1 MVRHA
6 RHERPEGLAVSGH
19 SIRGAALADMLTLA
33 AQGPRTMEITPRVHS
48 IPAPQ
53 AFYAGPQAPNVYL
66 VVDGGQGALIDAGYP
81 DEASITPRLQ
91 YLQGIAGPS
100 AGSGFALKG
109 SSPKGQ
115 ALKLSHIIVTHH
127 HLDHCGGAH
136 ALRQATGAAICM
148 HPREARLLSDWR
160 AHVSQHV
167 DTPSEPQTMVERLR
181 TWRWATAQATADCLV
196 EDGDTIQ
203 VGGLTIEVILTPG
216 HTLGSISLYLR
227 EEGVLFTGD
236 TVLGLGTVAI
246 FPPPHGDMAL
256 YMQSLER
263 LKGYDATLLCPGHG
277 PPVRDVARK
286 LQELIDH
293 RQERERQVLS
303 AVAQGRGRL
312 EAMLAEIYPEL
323 DRRLVG
329 MARAQLL
336 AHLHKL
342 QSEGKIARRDEGGDS
357 LYVLP

>member
-1 MVRHA
+1 
-6 RHERPEGLAVSGH
+6 
-19 SIRGAALADMLTLA
+19 
-33 AQGPRTMEITPRVHS
+33 MEITPRVHS

-53 AFYAGPQAPNVYL
+53 AFYAGPLAPNVYL
-66 VVDGGQGALIDAGYP
+66 VVDGGHGALIDAGYP
-81 DEASITPRLQ
+81 DEASITPRLE

-100 AGSGFALKG
+100 AGS
-109 SSPKGQ
+109 GQ

-127 HLDHCGGAH
+127 HIDHCGGAH
-136 ALRQATGAAICM
+136 ALRQATGAAVCL
-148 HPREARLLSDWR
+148 HPTEARLLSDWR
-160 AHVSQHV
+160 AVAPPDV
-167 DTPSEPQTMVERLR
+167 DLLIEPQTMAERLGA
-181 TWRWATAQATADCLV
+181 WRRATAQTTADHLV
-196 EDGDTIQ
+196 EGGDTLQ
-203 VGGLTIEVILTPG
+203 VGGVTIEVIDTPG
-216 HTLGSISLYLR
+216 HTMGSISLYLR

-263 LKGYDATLLCPGHG
+263 LKTYDATLLCPGHG

-293 RQERERQVLS
+293 RQERERQILS
-303 AVAQGRGRL
+303 AVGQGRGRL
-312 EAMLAEIYPEL
+312 EAMLADIYPEL

-342 QSEGKIARRDEGGDS
+342 QSEGKVARRDQGTDS

>member
-1 MVRHA
+1 
-6 RHERPEGLAVSGH
+6 
-19 SIRGAALADMLTLA
+19 
-33 AQGPRTMEITPRVHS
+33 MELTPRVHS
-48 IPAPQ
+48 IPAPHA
-53 AFYAGPQAPNVYL
+53 AFSGPLAPNVYL

-81 DEASITPRLQ
+81 DEASIKPRLE

-100 AGSGFALKG
+100 AGS
-109 SSPKGQ
+109 GQ

-127 HLDHCGGAH
+127 HIDHCGGAL
-136 ALRQATGAAICM
+136 ALRQATGAPICL
-148 HPREARLLSDWR
+148 HPTEARLLSEWR
-160 AHVSQHV
+160 AAAPQDADIPV
-167 DTPSEPQTMVERLR
+167 EPQTLADRLR
-181 TWRWATAQATADCLV
+181 AWRRATAQTTADCLLQG
-196 EDGDTIQ
+196 GDTLQ
-203 VGGLTIEVILTPG
+203 VGGVTIEVIDTPG
-216 HTLGSISLYLR
+216 HTLGSVSLYLR

-263 LKGYDATLLCPGHG
+263 LKSYDATLLCPGHG

-293 RQERERQVLS
+293 RREREQQILT
-303 AVAQGRGRL
+303 AVAEGRGRL
-312 EAMLAEIYPEL
+312 ETMLADIYPEL
-323 DRRLVG
+323 DRRLLG
-329 MARAQLL
+329 MARVQLL

-342 QSEGKIARRDEGGDS
+342 QSEGKIARRDEATDT

>member
-1 MVRHA
+1 M
-6 RHERPEGLAVSGH
+6 
-19 SIRGAALADMLTLA
+19 
-33 AQGPRTMEITPRVHS
+33 QITPRVHS

-53 AFYAGPQAPNVYL
+53 AFFSGPQAPNVYL

-81 DEASITPRLQ
+81 DEAAVTARLE
-91 YLQGIAGPS
+91 YLQGMAG
-100 AGSGFALKG
+100 
-109 SSPKGQ
+109 
-115 ALKLSHIIVTHH
+115 LKLSHIIVTHH
-127 HLDHCGGAH
+127 HIDHCGGAH

-148 HPREARLLSDWR
+148 HPAEARLLADWR
-160 AHVSQHV
+160 SDAPPDV
-167 DTPSEPQTMVERLR
+167 DIPTEPQTMVERLR
-181 TWRWATAQATADCLV
+181 AWRRATAQTTADCLLQG
-196 EDGDTIQ
+196 GDTVQ
-203 VGGLTIEVILTPG
+203 VGGVTIEAIDTPG

-227 EEGVLFTGD
+227 QEGVLFTGD
-236 TVLGLGTVAI
+236 TVLGLGTVVI

-263 LKGYDATLLCPGHG
+263 LQTYDASLLCPGHG

-293 RQERERQVLS
+293 RREREQQILT
-303 AVAQGRGRL
+303 AVGQGRGRP
-312 EAMLAEIYPEL
+312 ETMLADIYPEL
-323 DRRLVG
+323 DRRLLG

-342 QSEGKIARRDEGGDS
+342 QTEGKVARRDEASGT

>member
-1 MVRHA
+1 
-6 RHERPEGLAVSGH
+6 
-19 SIRGAALADMLTLA
+19 
-33 AQGPRTMEITPRVHS
+33 MEITPRVHS

-53 AFYAGPQAPNVYL
+53 AFFSGPLAPNVYL

-81 DEASITPRLQ
+81 DEGSIRPRLE
-91 YLQGIAGPS
+91 YLQRMAGPS
-100 AGSGFALKG
+100 AGSGQAPSTG
-109 SSPKGQ
+109 SGQ
-115 ALKLSHIIVTHH
+115 ALQLAYIIVTHH

-148 HPREARLLSDWR
+148 HPTEARLLSDWR
-160 AHVSQHV
+160 AHVPQDV
-167 DTPSEPQTMVERLR
+167 DIPAEPQTMAERLR
-181 TWRWATAQATADCLV
+181 GWRHATARATADRLV
-196 EDGDTIQ
+196 QGGDTVR
-203 VGGLTIEVILTPG
+203 VGGLTIEVIDTPG

-227 EEGVLFTGD
+227 EEHVLFTGD

-246 FPPPHGDMAL
+246 LPPPHGDMAL

-263 LKGYDATLLCPGHG
+263 LKGYEATLLCPGHG
-277 PPVRDVARK
+277 PPVRNVGRK

-293 RQERERQVLS
+293 RRERERQVLT
-303 AVAQGRGRL
+303 AVGQGRGRV
-312 EAMLAEIYPEL
+312 EAMLADIYPEL

-329 MARAQLL
+329 MARGQLL

-342 QSEGKIARRDEGGDS
+342 QSEGKVARRGEGADS

>member
-1 MVRHA
+1 
-6 RHERPEGLAVSGH
+6 
-19 SIRGAALADMLTLA
+19 
-33 AQGPRTMEITPRVHS
+33 MEITPRVHS

-53 AFYAGPQAPNVYL
+53 AFFSGPLAPNVYL
-66 VVDGGQGALIDAGYP
+66 VVEGGQGALIDAGYP
-81 DEASITPRLQ
+81 DEGSIKPRLE
-91 YLQGIAGPS
+91 YLQGMAGPS
-100 AGSGFALKG
+100 AGSG
-109 SSPKGQ
+109 Q
-115 ALKLSHIIVTHH
+115 ALKLSQIIVTHH

-148 HPREARLLSDWR
+148 HPTEARLLSDWR
-160 AHVSQHV
+160 AHVPQDV
-167 DTPSEPQTMVERLR
+167 DIPREQQTMAERVR
-181 TWRWATAQATADCLV
+181 AWRHATAQATADRLV
-196 EDGDTIQ
+196 RGGDTVD
-203 VGGLTIEVILTPG
+203 VGGLTIDVIDTPG

-263 LKGYDATLLCPGHG
+263 LKSYDATLLCPGHG

-293 RQERERQVLS
+293 RREREQQILT
-303 AVAQGRGRL
+303 AVGEGRGRL
-312 EAMLAEIYPEL
+312 ETMLADIYPEL
-323 DRRLVG
+323 DRRLLG

-342 QSEGKIARRDEGGDS
+342 QSEGKVARRDQGTDS

>member
-1 MVRHA
+1 
-6 RHERPEGLAVSGH
+6 
-19 SIRGAALADMLTLA
+19 
-33 AQGPRTMEITPRVHS
+33 MEITPRVHS

-53 AFYAGPQAPNVYL
+53 AVFSGPLAPNVYL

-81 DEASITPRLQ
+81 DEASIKPRLE

-100 AGSGFALKG
+100 AGSR
-109 SSPKGQ
+109 Q
-115 ALKLSHIIVTHH
+115 ALRLSHILVTHH
-127 HLDHCGGAH
+127 HIDHCGGAH
-136 ALRQATGAAICM
+136 ALRQATGASICM
-148 HPREARLLSDWR
+148 HPTEARLLSEWR
-160 AHVSQHV
+160 AAAPQDV
-167 DTPSEPQTMVERLR
+167 DIPAEPQTMDDRLR
-181 TWRWATAQATADCLV
+181 AWRRATAQTTPDCLLQG
-196 EDGDTIQ
+196 GDTLQ
-203 VGGLTIEVILTPG
+203 VGGVTIEAIDTPG

-263 LKGYDATLLCPGHG
+263 LQTYDATLLCPGHG

-293 RQERERQVLS
+293 RHQRESQILT
-303 AVAQGRGRL
+303 AIGQGRGRL
-312 EAMLAEIYPEL
+312 ETMLAEIYPEL

-329 MARAQLL
+329 MARGQLL
-336 AHLHKL
+336 AHLYKL
-342 QSEGKIARRDEGGDS
+342 QSEGKIARRDETTGT

>member
-1 MVRHA
+1 
-6 RHERPEGLAVSGH
+6 
-19 SIRGAALADMLTLA
+19 
-33 AQGPRTMEITPRVHS
+33 MELTPRVHS

-53 AFYAGPQAPNVYL
+53 AAFSGPQAPNVYL
-66 VVDGGQGALIDAGYP
+66 VVDGGQAALIDAGYP
-81 DEASITPRLQ
+81 DDASIKPRLE
-91 YLQGIAGPS
+91 YLQGMAGPS
-100 AGSGFALKG
+100 AGS
-109 SSPKGQ
+109 GQ

-127 HLDHCGGAH
+127 HIDHCGGAH
-136 ALRQATGAAICM
+136 ALRRATGAAICL
-148 HPREARLLSDWR
+148 HPTEARLLSEWR
-160 AHVSQHV
+160 AAAPQDV
-167 DTPSEPQTMVERLR
+167 DLLAGPRTMADRLR
-181 TWRWATAQATADCLV
+181 AWRRATAQTTADCLLQG
-196 EDGDTIQ
+196 GDTLQ
-203 VGGLTIEVILTPG
+203 VGGVTIEVIDTPG
-216 HTLGSISLYLR
+216 HTLGSVSLYLR

-263 LKGYDATLLCPGHG
+263 LQTYDAALLCPGHG

-293 RQERERQVLS
+293 RRERESQILT
-303 AVAQGRGRL
+303 AVGEGRGRL
-312 EAMLAEIYPEL
+312 EIMLADIYPEL

-329 MARAQLL
+329 MARVQLL

-342 QSEGKIARRDEGGDS
+342 QSEGKIARRDEATGA